1 MTWHTQ
7 LGRRVLKGA
16 EAALIREAIAHL
28 GDMIEEEISSDADL
42 WDCGV
47 VLFDR
52 LEPPARLA
60 LLAEVGWALLRET
73 PSCPTLTAV
82 NESAVAA
89 IFREIGHMIQFEIDS
104 QNDMDTPYFWRSSVL
119 AVIQEDEELADLP
132 EPDCADWNEW
142 DLLLIILSD
151 RILWDEDFQAADCF
165 LDAPPDQAAFTRD
178 SLAIADDYYR
188 AVPPDPSDSDLE
200 RIRATLGELCR

>member
-28 GDMIEEEISSDADL
+28 GDMIEEEIASDAFAWEL
-42 WDCGV
+42 GV

-73 PSCPTLTAV
+73 AACPRLTAV

-89 IFREIGHMIQFEIDS
+89 IFSDIGHMIQFEIDS
-104 QNDMDTPYFWRSSVL
+104 HDDMDTPYFWRSSVL
-119 AVIQEDEELADLP
+119 AAVREDEETGDLP
-132 EPDCADWNEW
+132 EPACTDWNEW

-165 LDAPPDQAAFTRD
+165 LDAPPDQAALMRD
-178 SLAIADDYYR
+178 LMTIDDDYYR
-188 AVPPDPSDSDLE
+188 AVPPDPCDSDLE
-200 RIRATLGELCR
+200 RIRATLVELCR